1 MGDNLEKLPYLV
13 ALGRYAMRI
22 IRQNIALAL
31 ALKVIFLVLSV
42 AGIATLWMAIL
53 ADDGAALVVILNSLR
68 VLTFRYSSN

>member
-1 MGDNLEKLPYLV
+1 
-13 ALGRYAMRI
+13 
-22 IRQNIALAL
+22 
-31 ALKVIFLVLSV
+31 VIFLVLSV